1 MYALKEEFYTT
12 DFIENLPDGERAELI
27 DGHIYYMAPPSRTH
41 QQILFSAA
49 RQISDYIE
57 KNNGQCEVNIAP
69 FGVYIDNDTN
79 NYVEPDITVVCDKS
93 KLDEKG
99 CHGAPDIVVEVV
111 SPSSRQMD
119 YFIKL
124 FRYKDSG
131 VKEYWIIDITKE
143 ITTVY
148 NFQEKTVNEYPF
160 GKEILSAVFK
170 DIKITINK

>member
-41 QQILFSAA
+41 QQITGFIYRKLA
-49 RQISDYIE
+49 DYIE

-131 VKEYWIIDITKE
+131 VREYWIIDITKE

-160 GKEILSAVFK
+160 GGEILSAVFK
-170 DIKITINK
+170 DIKITVNK